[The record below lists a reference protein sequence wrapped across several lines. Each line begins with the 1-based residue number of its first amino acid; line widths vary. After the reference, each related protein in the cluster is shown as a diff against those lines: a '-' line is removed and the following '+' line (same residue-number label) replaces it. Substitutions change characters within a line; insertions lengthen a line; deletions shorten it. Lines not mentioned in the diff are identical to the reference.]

1 MPPTDSPLSSAN
13 TAVTA
18 AEGETLTVGEE
29 KSHGILGN
37 TENPENMECSL
48 NIYCFKLKRT
58 FSLNGK
64 KLDLVPRIEEEQCR
78 PSAFI

>member
-1 MPPTDSPLSSAN
+1 MPPTDFPRSCAN

-18 AEGETLTVGEE
+18 AKGEMLTAGEE

-37 TENPENMECSL
+37 TENPENMECSV
-48 NIYCFKLKRT
+48 NIYCFKLKGA

-64 KLDLVPRIEEEQCR
+64 KLDLVPRIE
-78 PSAFI
+78 